1 MGVGLY
7 KKAAVYREKFL
18 NRPKIGLLKRAEK
31 YALNISYDEKVLIED
46 NTDKLLDNIDN
57 LADKSLNLQ
66 PSIDAMKVVGDNQ
79 DNILDTNYETEL
91 FLEDDKIEEIDIN
104 LDDKNDFADK
114 VEENNQFQSAINNL
128 DGDSIEDIIAE
139 ESSNF
144 LNNIEDDNI
153 VENSQSL
160 SETDAET
167 LLVEEVEDEEGLI
180 DADFI
185 NSEDGDVEELNEIES
200 NSDSEISI
208 FSNDDDVEE
217 NIEILKEI
225 NDKNYNEFTA
235 NNELDNYIPVIN
247 KQNDYLE
254 ILSVV
259 SKEMSALEID
269 LDSYDNFLSIIS
281 KEFGFSKSA
290 LLIFSPPVKK
300 FVFLRSQNLDEQSE
314 QKLSFDLEFSNIYK
328 TLAKEKSYLILPE
341 NNNFDII
348 ANMLSENDK
357 SDTEFQLYI
366 PFIFSARIIGV
377 FLGLKTVSGNIPDSE
392 RIKSLEILGRFNG
405 PLLYN
410 LFQHNALKSNKSHSI
425 NSAINDFNKENDD
438 ITAKTKEL
446 EEISDAENNQINLDI
461 SNSIENDN
469 NVEIDETL
477 QFADDTENNENLT
490 QPNEGAGIKENNEF
504 SIIDGDNIFENE
516 TLENEENILLN
527 GDGSL
532 KDFTSEATDIISDLD
547 SKALLED
554 FNPDIETTLPDD
566 YQILEEENDV
576 EVDDIDSLIDP
587 KYQKL
592 LYFLEEKISKDL
604 VNTISIFKLSFE
616 NISELKIAHSSFDL
630 SSFRNDV
637 QYVAMNAI
645 DSDGYVNI
653 FDNLDVISILPNIT
667 KEDAIEKAQ
676 SLVEGIKNIFNEAVG
691 SMDVEISYTIASY
704 PNDAEDALTLLLNL
718 IND

>member
-31 YALNISYDEKVLIED
+31 YALNIPYDEKGLLED
-46 NTDKLLDNIDN
+46 NTEASLDMLDNLDGAQQNIAVMDVDSDN
-57 LADKSLNLQ
+57 K
-66 PSIDAMKVVGDNQ
+66 
-79 DNILDTNYETEL
+79 DNILESNYEPEL
-91 FLEDDKIEEIDIN
+91 FLEDDKIEDIDIN
-104 LDDKNDFADK
+104 IDESNVFAD
-114 VEENNQFQSAINNL
+114 EIQESDDFQSTVNNL
-128 DGDSIEDIIAE
+128 DEGSIEDIIAE

-153 VENSQSL
+153 VENELSL

-167 LLVEEVEDEEGLI
+167 LLVEEVEDEESLI
-180 DADFI
+180 DADFT
-185 NSEDGDVEELNEIES
+185 NTEDENLEVLSEADPHLD
-200 NSDSEISI
+200 SDIPFSRVS
-208 FSNDDDVEE
+208 SNDGEIVEE
-217 NIEILKEI
+217 NNEILKEI

-235 NNELDNYIPVIN
+235 NNDLDNFKPLITR
-247 KQNDYLE
+247 QNDYLE
-254 ILSVV
+254 ILNVV
-259 SKEMSALEID
+259 SKETSALEID
-269 LDSYDNFLSIIS
+269 SNSYDNFLSIIS

-300 FVFLRSQNLDEQSE
+300 FILLRSQSLDEHSE
-314 QKLSFDLEFSNIYK
+314 QKLSFDLEFNNIYK

-341 NNNFDII
+341 NTNFSII
-348 ANMLSENDK
+348 NDLLSVNDK

-377 FLGLKTVSGNIPDSE
+377 FLGLKMDSGNIPDSDC
-392 RIKSLEILGRFNG
+392 IKSLEIFGRFNG

-410 LFQHNALKSNKSHSI
+410 LFQHNALKSGKPAAI
-425 NSAINDFNKENDD
+425 NSAINDFKKENED
-438 ITAKTKEL
+438 ITPDTKEF
-446 EEISDAENNQINLDI
+446 EEISDAENNRINLDI
-461 SNSIENDN
+461 SNSIDNDS
-469 NVEIDETL
+469 DSETL
-477 QFADDTENNENLT
+477 DSLDFEDDFDGNINST
-490 QPNEGAGIKENNEF
+490 QPSEGVELKGNNDF
-504 SIIDGDNIFENE
+504 SIINGDNIFENE
-516 TLENEENILLN
+516 ALKDEDNILLD

-532 KDFTSEATDIISDLD
+532 KDLTSETVDIISDLD
-547 SKALLED
+547 SKDLMGVYT
-554 FNPDIETTLPDD
+554 PDIETTLPDD
-566 YQILEEENDV
+566 SQILDEEEDS
-576 EVDDIDSLIDP
+576 EIDDIDSLIDP

-604 VNTISIFKLSFE
+604 VSAISIIRLSFA
-616 NISELKIAHSSFDL
+616 NVSELEITYPNFDL

-637 QYVAMNAI
+637 QFVATNAI

-653 FDNLDVISILPNIT
+653 FDNLDVISILPNVN

-676 SLVEGIKNIFNEAVG
+676 SLVEGIKNIFTETMG
-691 SMDVEISYTIASY
+691 SVEVEISYTTATY

>member
-31 YALNISYDEKVLIED
+31 YALNIPYDEKVLLED
-46 NTDKLLDNIDN
+46 NSEASLGKLDNLDVAQQN
-57 LADKSLNLQ
+57 TAVMNVDS
-66 PSIDAMKVVGDNQ
+66 DNQ
-79 DNILDTNYETEL
+79 DIILESNYEPEL
-91 FLEDDKIEEIDIN
+91 FLEDDKIEDIDIN
-104 LDDKNDFADK
+104 IDESNVFTDSIQESDD
-114 VEENNQFQSAINNL
+114 FQSTVNNL
-128 DGDSIEDIIAE
+128 DEGSIEDIIAE

-153 VENSQSL
+153 VENELSL

-167 LLVEEVEDEEGLI
+167 LLVEEVEDEESLI
-180 DADFI
+180 DADFT
-185 NSEDGDVEELNEIES
+185 NTKDENLEVLSEADPHLDS
-200 NSDSEISI
+200 NIPFSRVS
-208 FSNDDDVEE
+208 SNDGEIVEE
-217 NIEILKEI
+217 NNEILKEI

-235 NNELDNYIPVIN
+235 NNDLDNFKPLIT
-247 KQNDYLE
+247 KQNGYLE
-254 ILSVV
+254 ILNVA
-259 SKEMSALEID
+259 SKETSALEID
-269 LDSYDNFLSIIS
+269 SNSYDNFLSIIS

-300 FVFLRSQNLDEQSE
+300 FILLRSQSLDEHSE

-341 NNNFDII
+341 NTNFSII
-348 ANMLSENDK
+348 NDLLSVNDK
-357 SDTEFQLYI
+357 SDAEFQLYI

-377 FLGLKTVSGNIPDSE
+377 FLGLKMDSGNIPDSDC
-392 RIKSLEILGRFNG
+392 IKSLEIFGRFNG

-410 LFQHNALKSNKSHSI
+410 LFQHNALKSGKPAAI
-425 NSAINDFNKENDD
+425 NSAINEFKKENDD
-438 ITAKTKEL
+438 ITPNTKEF
-446 EEISDAENNQINLDI
+446 EEISDAENNRINLDI
-461 SNSIENDN
+461 SNSIDNDS
-469 NVEIDETL
+469 DSETL
-477 QFADDTENNENLT
+477 DSLEFEDDFDGNINSMQPTEGVEL
-490 QPNEGAGIKENNEF
+490 KENNDF
-504 SIIDGDNIFENE
+504 SIINGDNIFENE
-516 TLENEENILLN
+516 ALKDEDNILLN

-532 KDFTSEATDIISDLD
+532 KDLTSETVDIISDLD
-547 SKALLED
+547 SKDLL
-554 FNPDIETTLPDD
+554 NVYTPDIETTLPDD
-566 YQILEEENDV
+566 SQILDEEEDS
-576 EVDDIDSLIDP
+576 EIDDIDSLIDP

-604 VNTISIFKLSFE
+604 VSAISIIRLSFA
-616 NISELKIAHSSFDL
+616 NVSELEITYPNFDL

-637 QYVAMNAI
+637 QFVATNAI

-653 FDNLDVISILPNIT
+653 FDNLDVISILPNVN

-676 SLVEGIKNIFNEAVG
+676 SLVEGIKNIFTETMG
-691 SMDVEISYTIASY
+691 SVKVEISYTTATY